1 MFLEKSTT
9 LISLRRKLN
18 QGFVKN
24 LIRYSMIIPAKIP
37 NAYARISYHEKEYP
51 RMIWPGVVF
60 LMASIQGA

>member
-1 MFLEKSTT
+1 M
-9 LISLRRKLN
+9 
-18 QGFVKN
+18 KN